1 MFKKKKKTKQGHSLK
16 MYPKINSEWIKDLK
30 VRWNTVKLLDE
41 NIGRTLFDINQSNY
55 LFWSIS
61 QSDGNKDKIKQMR
74 LD

>member
-1 MFKKKKKTKQGHSLK
+1 